1 MHAHSKNVLKGCA
14 VTLLLYSV
22 TKLVFQMPVEYFAE
36 NREHGHVVERVYH
49 DDVEMTTKPGR
60 DCVAG
65 GRRAH
70 GAQ

>member
-1 MHAHSKNVLKGCA
+1 
-14 VTLLLYSV
+14 
-22 TKLVFQMPVEYFAE
+22 MPVEYFAE
-36 NREHGHVVERVYH
+36 NREHGHVVERVHH